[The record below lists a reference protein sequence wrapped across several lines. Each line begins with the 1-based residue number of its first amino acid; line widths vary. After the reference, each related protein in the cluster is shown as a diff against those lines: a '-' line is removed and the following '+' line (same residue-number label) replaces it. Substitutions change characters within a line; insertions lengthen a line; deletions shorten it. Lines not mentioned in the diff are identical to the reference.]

1 LFVVITP
8 GVIYYY
14 QFVLPPQQ
22 EIPLA
27 VAPGASTENP
37 ETIQGGT
44 AHPESPIRST
54 PAREET
60 ANKSARMQ
68 KPAPPRTVPSGEPV
82 SVNIGKAAAAGTRQ
96 SAKAGTAGGV
106 GKSKVP
112 AERIPRTGDRR
123 LPPLYQRRGGK
134 GKQPPQKKYLEP
146 IENLADRKISAAPPE
161 EPPQVYRFFG
171 YLNELK
177 TGEQTGEAVENVVGR
192 TGGGNTLLFRA
203 GKNLLKIHL
212 TESESLETDSTAG
225 NLPRAFPV
233 KFISRQPGSME
244 MNWQVNR
251 AFRKYL
257 PSKIQIEETGS
268 GELRIQL
275 GEKFV
280 YRLGTAN
287 DATEAVLIK

>member
-1 LFVVITP
+1 
-8 GVIYYY
+8 
-14 QFVLPPQQ
+14 
-22 EIPLA
+22 
-27 VAPGASTENP
+27 
-37 ETIQGGT
+37 
-44 AHPESPIRST
+44 
-54 PAREET
+54 
-60 ANKSARMQ
+60 M
-68 KPAPPRTVPSGEPV
+68 
-82 SVNIGKAAAAGTRQ
+82 
-96 SAKAGTAGGV
+96 
-106 GKSKVP
+106 
-112 AERIPRTGDRR
+112 
-123 LPPLYQRRGGK
+123 
-134 GKQPPQKKYLEP
+134 
-146 IENLADRKISAAPPE
+146 
-161 EPPQVYRFFG
+161 
-171 YLNELK
+171 K

-192 TGGGNTLLFRA
+192 TGGGNTLLFRT